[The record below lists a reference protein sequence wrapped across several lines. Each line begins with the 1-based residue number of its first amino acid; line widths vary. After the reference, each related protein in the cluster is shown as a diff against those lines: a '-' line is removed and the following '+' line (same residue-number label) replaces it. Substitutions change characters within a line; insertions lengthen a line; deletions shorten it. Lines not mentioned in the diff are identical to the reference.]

1 MPQGPVNSTILHA
14 MKPKVGL
21 PFWAVRWVSLLL
33 LVSLA
38 IAPLASNATTRST
51 YHVEFDVALDPETS
65 SASVRIDLS
74 KRAQY
79 VRWIR
84 FKIDPKVHSD
94 FKGSG
99 HIQHADNTVLWEPR
113 GKKGW
118 LTFNVKIKHQRSS
131 GRFDALITEDWAL
144 FRGFDIVPQARI
156 DMKDG
161 TQSKS
166 KLRFQLPEDWSVV
179 APYARYTSG
188 AYKIDHAHRL
198 FDRPTGWMLAGK
210 MGIKR
215 DTIEGVYVTVAAPKG
230 QGARRMDIL
239 AHLNWNLGPILEV
252 FPDFPPRLL
261 IVSAGDPM
269 WRGALSGPGS
279 LYVHADRPLISED
292 GTSPILH
299 ELVHVAMSARSA
311 PGADWL
317 IEGIAEY
324 YSLEFMRRSGT
335 ITEKR
340 YQKSHQQLAKRG
352 ESVKRLD
359 VDLSYG
365 DVTAK
370 AVSLIKMLDEEL
382 RRKTN
387 DKMNVDDIVRELA
400 DHSGNVTVDLVRS
413 IAKRITGVELDWQPT
428 NAEKNTA
435 KAAAGVGID

>member
-1 MPQGPVNSTILHA
+1 MPQDPVNSTILHA
-14 MKPKVGL
+14 IKPKVGL
-21 PFWAVRWVSLLL
+21 PFWAACWVGLLL
-33 LVSLA
+33 LMSLA
-38 IAPLASNATTRST
+38 IAPLAVNATTRSS
-51 YHVEFDVALDPETS
+51 YHVEYNVALDPKTS

-84 FKIDPKVHSD
+84 FKIDPKVHSG
-94 FKGSG
+94 FEGSG
-99 HIQHADNTVLWEPR
+99 HIQQADNTVLWEPR
-113 GKKGW
+113 GKKAW
-118 LTFNVKIKHQRSS
+118 LTFNVKVNRQRKS

-144 FRGFDIVPQARI
+144 FRGFDIIPQARI

-161 TQSKS
+161 TQAKA

-179 APYARYTSG
+179 TPYARYTSG
-188 AYKIDHAHRL
+188 AYKIDNPHRS
-198 FDRPTGWMLAGK
+198 FDRPSGWMLAGK
-210 MGIKR
+210 VGIKR

-230 QGARRMDIL
+230 QGVRRMDIL
-239 AHLNWNLGPILEV
+239 AHLNWNLGRLLEV
-252 FPDFPPRLL
+252 FPDFPSRLL
-261 IVSAGDPM
+261 IVGAGDPM
-269 WRGALSGPGS
+269 WRGALSGPSS
-279 LYVHADRPLISED
+279 LYVHADRPLIGED
-292 GTSPILH
+292 GTSPLLH

-352 ESVKRLD
+352 ESVVRLD
-359 VDLSYG
+359 VERSNG

-370 AVSLIKMLDEEL
+370 AVSTIKILDEEL

-387 DKMNVDDIVRELA
+387 DKMNVDDIVKELA
-400 DHSGNVTVDLVRS
+400 NHSGNVTVDLIRS
-413 IAKRITGVELDWQPT
+413 IAKRITGVELDWHPT
-428 NAEKNTA
+428 NAQLK
-435 KAAAGVGID
+435 